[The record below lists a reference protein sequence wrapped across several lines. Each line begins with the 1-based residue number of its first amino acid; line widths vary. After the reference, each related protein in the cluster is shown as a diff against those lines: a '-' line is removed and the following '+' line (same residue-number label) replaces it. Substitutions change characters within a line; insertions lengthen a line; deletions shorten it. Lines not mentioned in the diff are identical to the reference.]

1 MQSTVYKALRAIN
14 RVNPEAYL
22 LSPQPPWE
30 FGPLGQGSWFFL
42 VAELRQLELIRFFE
56 LQSRLG
62 GEILLCDDGDGVAV
76 FLLDGCEDVCLQE
89 EVKLDEWMFTSVTGL
104 FSPFQQRLGQEEK
117 E

>member
-14 RVNPEAYL
+14 RVNPEADL
-22 LSPQPPWE
+22 LGPQLPWK
-30 FGPLGQGSWFFL
+30 FGLLGQGSWLFL
-42 VAELRQLELIRFFE
+42 VAELQQLELIRFFE
-56 LQSRLG
+56 LHSRLG
-62 GEILLCDDGDGVAV
+62 GKIFLCDDGDAVAV
-76 FLLDGCEDVCLQE
+76 FLLDSCEYVCLQE

>member
-22 LSPQPPWE
+22 LGPQPPWE

-76 FLLDGCEDVCLQE
+76 FLLDCCEDVCLQE